1 MRPKSVNLFL
11 IDGEPRGRV
20 KCTLRNW
27 TGVAYKIPRTELEK
41 SKDRE
46 DLSQSGVYFLFGKDE
61 SDESGV
67 VYIGQAGVRQNGE
80 GILGRLFEHRRNEEK
95 NYWKEAI
102 VFTTSDDS
110 FGPTEISYLEHQFVR
125 MAKEAGRYTVKNSVL
140 PNMGNV
146 REEIE
151 AEMLEFIENAVTV
164 MGILGH
170 MVFEPLVQEE
180 DVSDSLELFLERTI
194 QKTGVTLHAKCI
206 RTKEG
211 FVVLKGS
218 DVGEYEAP
226 SLTPYLAERRRK
238 AKIENGVLLENE
250 LFSSPSAAGAFV
262 IGGAINGLTY
272 WKTRDSVTL
281 KDLDNQVDF

>member
-11 IDGEPRGRV
+11 IDGDARGRV

-27 TGVAYKIPRTELEK
+27 TGIAYKIPRTELEK

-95 NYWKEAI
+95 NYWNEAI

-110 FGPTEISYLEHQFVR
+110 FGATEISYLEHQFVR

-151 AEMLEFIENAVTV
+151 AEMQEFIENAVTV

-170 MVFEPLVQEE
+170 MVFEPLVEE
-180 DVSDSLELFLERTI
+180 DDVDYNLELFLERTI
-194 QKTGVTLHAKCI
+194 QKTGVTLRAKSI

-218 DVGEYEAP
+218 DVGEYESS
-226 SLTPYLAERRRK
+226 SLAPYLAERRRK
-238 AKIENGVLLENE
+238 AKIENGILLENE

-272 WKTRDSVTL
+272 WKTRDGISL
-281 KDLDNQVDF
+281 KEIDNSK